1 MGRSRG
7 PGVARG
13 AVLPGSE
20 TELVSAVREAINL
33 QPGARVRR
41 NNSGRLKDIK
51 GRWVQFGQGVG
62 SPDLMGA
69 VTCHVQWDAFRTVTI
84 ARCFH
89 LECKL
94 PGEKPSTDQLAWHA
108 EARKRG
114 EFVAIVHSV
123 GEALDALERCKLGGA
138 E

>member
-33 QPGARVRR
+33 QPGARLRR
-41 NNSGRLKDIK
+41 NNSGKLQDVRK
-51 GRWVQFGQGVG
+51 RWVQFGQGIG

-69 VTCHVQWDAFRTVTI
+69 VTILVTIDIYTWRI

-94 PGEKPSTDQLAWHA
+94 PGETPSADQLAWHA
-108 EARKRG
+108 EARSRG

-123 GEALDALERCKLGGA
+123 EEALAALARCRVGA
-138 E
+138 VE